1 MLVAHQGL
9 PSGSADERSIR
20 LAPEF
25 IREAHLDLAARLGYG
40 VYGYALIFAALG
52 ITSRYPS
59 EHPRLFW
66 GLAAVVFVAMTARV
80 AMALSRQRL
89 YDAHPRLLIGLL
101 TLSVAIGSAASG
113 LLFWSTLRSYGFENW
128 TFVIVLLW
136 MAGIVAG
143 SGVSFAPNV
152 KLLALHIFLL
162 LAPVTIQSLLM
173 GGAQAGT
180 FATFCVCLSFFMA
193 LVGRHMDTVYWQQAR
208 DRALESARVHEL
220 ELAKTAAE
228 SANRAKS
235 QFLANMSHEIR
246 TPMHGILGMAQ
257 LALDADT
264 SQESRE
270 YLKTLQSC
278 AEGLLG
284 VLNDIL
290 DFSKIEAGKLNL
302 ESISFSLRRTV
313 DDVCKLVLPQAR
325 AKGLALACDVA
336 PDLPDVLVG
345 DPTRLRQVLTNLMG
359 NAVKFTA
366 SGSVKLLVT
375 PAQSDH
381 ALTPDRASVV
391 FEVSDTGIG
400 ISEEHKKHIFEA
412 FAQADGGV
420 SRRFGGTGLGL
431 AICSQ
436 LAQLMGGHLSVEST
450 LHVGSIFEFACTF
463 AVGKEQDLAMRPA
476 IAAEGEV
483 PARILLA
490 EDNPANQLLAARL
503 LSRRGHKVS
512 VVSTGLAA
520 IQAWE
525 TGEFDLILM
534 DDQMPLM
541 DGVEAVRQ
549 IRAREASS
557 RRKRTAIVSLSASA
571 MVGDLERFLA
581 SGMDGYLAKPFSAEE
596 LYATVRDFTK
606 PERRAA
612 V

>member
-1 MLVAHQGL
+1 MSAAQQSF
-9 PSGSADERSIR
+9 PAGSQDEQSVR
-20 LAPEF
+20 LRPEF
-25 IREAHLDLAARLGYG
+25 LREARLDLATRMGYG

-59 EHPRLFW
+59 EHPALFW
-66 GLAAVVFVAMTARV
+66 GLAAVVFVAMTSRV
-80 AMALSRQRL
+80 AIALLRERV
-89 YDAHPRLLIGLL
+89 DAAHPRLLVSLL
-101 TLSVAIGSAASG
+101 TLAVVLGSGASG
-113 LLFWSTLRSYGFENW
+113 LLFASTLHSYGFENW

-136 MAGIVAG
+136 TAGIVAG

-162 LAPVTIQSLLM
+162 LGPVTVQSLLI
-173 GGAQAGT
+173 GGVQGNT
-180 FATFCVCLSFFMA
+180 FASFCLCFSFFMA
-193 LVGRHMDTVYWQQAR
+193 LAGRHLHTMYWQQVRAH
-208 DRALESARVHEL
+208 ALESARTREL

-246 TPMHGILGMAQ
+246 TPMHGVLGMAQ
-257 LALDADT
+257 LALDAET
-264 SQESRE
+264 AQESRE

-290 DFSKIEAGKLNL
+290 DFSKIEAGKLSL
-302 ESISFSLRRTV
+302 ENIPFSLRRTV
-313 DDVCKLVLPQAR
+313 NDVSNLALPQAR
-325 AKGLALACDVA
+325 AKGLALECLVA
-336 PDLPDVLVG
+336 ADLPDVLVG

-359 NAVKFTA
+359 NAVKFTQ
-366 SGSVKLLVT
+366 SGSVKLLVS
-375 PAQSDH
+375 PAPSDH
-381 ALTPDRASVV
+381 AVTPERASVV

-420 SRRFGGTGLGL
+420 TRRFGGTGLGL

-436 LAQLMGGHLSVEST
+436 LAQLMGGHLSLEST
-450 LHVGSIFEFACTF
+450 VNVGSTFEFACTF
-463 AVGKEQDLAMRPA
+463 AVGKEQDLAIRPM
-476 IAAEGEV
+476 AAVENDV
-483 PARILLA
+483 PVRILLA
-490 EDNPANQLLAARL
+490 EDNPANQLLAAKL
-503 LSRRGHKVS
+503 LSRRGHKVN
-512 VVSTGLAA
+512 VVSTGLEALE
-520 IQAWE
+520 AWE
-525 TGEFDLILM
+525 AGEFDLILM

-549 IRAREASS
+549 IRAREASTH
-557 RRKRTAIVSLSASA
+557 RKRTAIVSLSASA

-596 LYATVRDFTK
+596 LYATVRDFTR